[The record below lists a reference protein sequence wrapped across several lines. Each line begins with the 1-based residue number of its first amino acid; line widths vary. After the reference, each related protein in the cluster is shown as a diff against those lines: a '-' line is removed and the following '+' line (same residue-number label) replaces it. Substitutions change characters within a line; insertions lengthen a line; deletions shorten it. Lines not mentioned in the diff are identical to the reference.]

1 MAFSGLGLHLGN
13 LSRLSN
19 AQTRSISPENFTGEK
34 GKGGMSVD
42 GPAARQA
49 RDLGQGWKV
58 SPYVVIEPGT
68 TFTLGDIA
76 GQGAIQQIWMTLAR
90 GRLRHSI
97 LRIYWDDQTLPSV
110 ECPAGDFFAC
120 GWEEFAQVSSLAVC
134 VNPGRAFNCYWE
146 MPFRKRARFTLENRS
161 EEQLTVYYQ
170 INYTLTDVPEDCAYF
185 HAQFRRTNPLPYK
198 EVYTILDGISGA
210 GHYVGTY
217 MAWGGQQQRLVG
229 RRRNQVLHRRRRS
242 LPDDLRHRHRG
253 LFLRCL

>member
-49 RDLGQGWKV
+49 RDLGQGWKI
-58 SPYVVIEPGT
+58 SPYVIIEPGA
-68 TFTLGDIA
+68 TFTLGDIQ

-90 GRLRHSI
+90 GRLRRSI
-97 LRIYWDDQTLPSV
+97 LRVYWDDQMLPSV

-146 MPFRKRARFTLENRS
+146 MPFRTRAL
-161 EEQLTVYYQ
+161 
-170 INYTLTDVPEDCAYF
+170 
-185 HAQFRRTNPLPYK
+185 HAGEPQR
-198 EVYTILDGISGA
+198 GA
-210 GHYVGTY
+210 AH
-217 MAWGGQQQRLVG
+217 RL
-229 RRRNQVLHRRRRS
+229 
-242 LPDDLRHRHRG
+242 LPDQLHAH
-253 LFLRCL
+253 